1 MELDEHWVPEALLE
15 VNVWMGSDGDGGD
28 VVATGKPGD
37 DDLGSFVILLPDAGN
52 IKLTTT
58 IR

>member
-15 VNVWMGSDGDGGD
+15 VNVWMASDDDGGD
-28 VVATGKPGD
+28 VAAVGKPGD
-37 DDLGSFVILLPDAGN
+37 DDLGSFVILLPGAANG
-52 IKLTTT
+52 KLTT

>member
-1 MELDEHWVPEALLE
+1 
-15 VNVWMGSDGDGGD
+15 MGSDDDGGD